1 MTDYFFVAMTIA
13 FTVAGQY
20 FQKRMA
26 QQLSRERIEIS
37 AITGWQSLVDT
48 RLLAAASCLA
58 IAMLFWLLA
67 LKRLDVSVAYPL
79 LAANYIAMLM
89 LARWRFNEQVPP
101 VRWLGVLVIIAGI
114 ALIAGAGT

>member
-20 FQKRMA
+20 FQKRIA
-26 QQLSRERIEIS
+26 QQLSGQPINPGGS
-37 AITGWQSLVDT
+37 AGWRWLVDT
-48 RLLAAASCLA
+48 RLLAAVMCLG

-67 LKRLDVSVAYPL
+67 LQRMEVSVAYPL
-79 LAANYIAMLM
+79 LAANYIAMLV
-89 LARWRFNEQVPP
+89 LARWRFHERVPP

-114 ALIAGAGT
+114 ALITGTGS